1 MMCDGLFQLGMGP
14 VVLDATQ
21 TEDHSGTRPLR
32 ARDVNFRTRD
42 HRAGVLTRVTMP
54 PFTRRRKRYGTQVLM
69 TSA

>member
-21 TEDHSGTRPLR
+21 TEDHSGTRPMWVRGVNLR
-32 ARDVNFRTRD
+32 TCHRGARILA
-42 HRAGVLTRVTMP
+42 RAIKPV
-54 PFTRRRKRYGTQVLM
+54 FAKSRKRYGAKALM